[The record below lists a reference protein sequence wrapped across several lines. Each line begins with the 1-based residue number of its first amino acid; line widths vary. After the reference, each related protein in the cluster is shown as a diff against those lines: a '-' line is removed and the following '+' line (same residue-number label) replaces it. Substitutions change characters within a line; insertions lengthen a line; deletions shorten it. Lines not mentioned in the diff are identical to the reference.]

1 MSKFFLLILVM
12 IPIVGG
18 YFLNTDNFQAKVGD
32 SIIEVEIAD
41 TPEQRAKGLSGRE
54 SLAENRGLLFI
65 YDQPGLYGIWMKEMK
80 FPIDIIWIDSNKK
93 IISISKNIGPE
104 SFPEIFEPAVPAQY
118 ILEINAGFVDEN
130 RIKIGD
136 SFNYFKTE

>member
-1 MSKFFLLILVM
+1 M

-104 SFPEIFEPAVPAQY
+104 SFPEIFEPAAPAQY